1 MGAGLNICEGKSVKY
16 AVKISSSQLGTP
28 YYVLVTKILLINTS
42 FQTSGDSERTIC
54 EETET
59 QVSLVEDLC
68 NEETPIPEGTRTD
81 TAVSTTDRRKI
92 DTPPRNL
99 KRTLPTKQIAN
110 EDPRI
115 AAAFDVM
122 QSCVQQRDSCD
133 IYGEHVAMKLRTYT
147 KTTQNMVQHLF
158 NNILFKA
165 DMGQYNQTGSSGL
178 HSPTGD
184 STAFSPSGSCFS
196 YQSEFDSTT
205 TTPVPLVST
214 PMYST
219 TTSNKLH
226 IVPPLPQRE
235 NTDNTNG
242 SFIQQPITTVENAAS
257 YLSNFKP
264 PESEDN
270 YTMTCI

>member
-1 MGAGLNICEGKSVKY
+1 MESV
-16 AVKISSSQLGTP
+16 
-28 YYVLVTKILLINTS
+28 NTDQPS
-42 FQTSGDSERTIC
+42 DRRLC

-59 QVSLVEDLC
+59 EVSLVEDLGTK
-68 NEETPIPEGTRTD
+68 ETPIPDGTKTD
-81 TAVSTTDRRKI
+81 TAVSTTDRRKT
-92 DTPPRNL
+92 DTPARSL
-99 KRTLPTKQIAN
+99 KRALPTKKIAN

-122 QSCVQQRDSCD
+122 QSCVQRRDSCD

-147 KTTQNMVQHLF
+147 KMTQNMVQHLF
-158 NNILFKA
+158 NNILFNA

-178 HSPTGD
+178 HSTTGD

-196 YQSEFDSTT
+196 YQSEFDSTPT
-205 TTPVPLVST
+205 ASVPLVSP

-219 TTSNKLH
+219 STRNELQ
-226 IVPPLPQRE
+226 IGPPLSQE

-242 SFIQQPITTVENAAS
+242 SFIGQPIPVVENAAS

-264 PESEDN
+264 PQSEDT